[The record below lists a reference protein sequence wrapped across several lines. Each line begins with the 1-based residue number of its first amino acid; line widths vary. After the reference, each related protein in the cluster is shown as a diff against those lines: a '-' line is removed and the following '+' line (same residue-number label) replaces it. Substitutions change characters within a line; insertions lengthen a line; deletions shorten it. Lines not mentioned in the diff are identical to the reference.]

1 MKSLKLLSHG
11 STNYKTAKNQH
22 ITESYILYLSPW
34 KQNSFGKNVCANA
47 SKGCIEACLFT
58 AGRGAFSNVQSA
70 RQRKTDWLF
79 SDMNGFLS
87 QLYKELYLVNAEA
100 MLENR
105 AVAIRL
111 NGTSDLDFVELIRQ
125 KLGHDILQLSNLKF
139 YDYTKNIKKAIKY
152 LDSNYYLT
160 FSRSE
165 DNTLECLT
173 YLEMGG
179 NVAIVFDNMPD
190 EYLGYKVM
198 NGDENDLRYMDH
210 DNVIIGLKAKGKARK
225 DNSGFVV
232 KISADEEE

>member
-1 MKSLKLLSHG
+1 MKNLKLLSHG

-58 AGRGAFSNVQSA
+58 AGRGAFPKVQSA
-70 RQRKTDWLF
+70 RLRKTDWLF
-79 SDMNGFLS
+79 SDMNGFLT
-87 QLYKELYLVNAEA
+87 QLYKELYLINAEA

-111 NGTSDLDFVELIRQ
+111 NGTSDLDFVELIKQ
-125 KLGHDILQLSNLKF
+125 KLGHDILQLSNLKL
-139 YDYTKNIKKAIKY
+139 YDYTKSLKKAIKY
-152 LDSNYYLT
+152 LETNYYLT

-165 DNTLECLT
+165 TNMLECIT
-173 YLEMGG
+173 YLNMGG
-179 NVAIVFDNMPD
+179 NVAIVFDEIPT
-190 EYLGYKVM
+190 EYIGYQVM

-225 DNSGFVV
+225 DNSGFVL
-232 KISADEEE
+232 KIKEDEEK